1 MLLTSLL
8 KDFSAGCLILKG
20 LKTIFNYNES
30 FLVWLLGPHCGR
42 AGRKGSEWWSWMFTQ
57 SLPTL
62 VGCKESLGSSSGR
75 AGEGEPS
82 WLAQPPLCRFWFA
95 CVGAEPGGTAVSPRA
110 TAGWVC
116 SPALGSDSTER
127 HHFQLKHLD
136 VFKTAFF
143 KIIITNCR
151 KAVA

>member
-1 MLLTSLL
+1 MVGQGGRGAGGGPGCSHSPSPPWWDVKNHLAAPLEGLGKGSPPGWLSLP
-8 KDFSAGCLILKG
+8 SAG
-20 LKTIFNYNES
+20 S
-30 FLVWLLGPHCGR
+30 
-42 AGRKGSEWWSWMFTQ
+42 
-57 SLPTL
+57 
-62 VGCKESLGSSSGR
+62 GC
-75 AGEGEPS
+75 
-82 WLAQPPLCRFWFA
+82 A
-95 CVGAEPGGTAVSPRA
+95 CVPAEPVGTAVSPRA

-116 SPALGSDSTER
+116 SPAQGSDSTER